1 VLILCAF
8 FAQGC
13 SLIDDDLTACG
24 VDFEMILSMELVTD
38 LDLELE
44 TTLSAETDIYT
55 KTVLRNYFSNI
66 FTDHAH
72 DINIGFFNTTTD
84 ELVYSIFDTIDDTQ
98 SSYTFYL
105 PKNEYYAIALAN
117 LAYNEIAQL
126 ADSDN
131 SRMAKLKTPAID
143 TLSTQRT
150 GLFAVSREI
159 SVIDTA
165 DQRINL
171 TLHMITCALALVID
185 TTGVPTRGIWSHMT
199 NTAEGM
205 MLRDS
210 LFNRDLLKVV
220 RLEEITPSKEKIS
233 SPNVGEVVQSAR
245 GVSEQR
251 KAQLG
256 TAQSASQN
264 TSDPQ
269 TDIPYLL
276 GCASFPTPDEA
287 ESDGSYYQVKVY
299 VTLSDESITETT
311 LSVQEPLQ
319 ASQLKIIKL
328 ELQDDGSVL
337 PTKNSEV
344 GASVKLDWNDGGEHN
359 IEL

>member
-1 VLILCAF
+1 MTYKPYKLSRIVRYIVVLFLCAF
-8 FAQGC
+8 LVQGC

-131 SRMAKLKTPAID
+131 SRMAKLETPAID
-143 TLSTQRT
+143 TLPTQRT

-171 TLHMITCALALVID
+171 TLHMVTCALALVID
-185 TTGVPTRGIWSHMT
+185 TTGVPTRGIRSHMT

-220 RLEEITPSKEKIS
+220 RLEEITPTNSAPANKVYKAPADDS
-233 SPNVGEVVQSAR
+233 S
-245 GVSEQR
+245 
-251 KAQLG
+251 
-256 TAQSASQN
+256 
-264 TSDPQ
+264 
-269 TDIPYLL
+269 DIPYLL

-299 VTLSDESITETT
+299 VTLEDGSITETT
-311 LSVQEPLQ
+311 LSVREPLQ
-319 ASQLKIIKL
+319 ASQLKIIKA
-328 ELQDDGSVL
+328 ELKADGKVQPIGSTEMGVSV
-337 PTKNSEV
+337 T
-344 GASVKLDWNDGGEHN
+344 LDWKSGGEHD